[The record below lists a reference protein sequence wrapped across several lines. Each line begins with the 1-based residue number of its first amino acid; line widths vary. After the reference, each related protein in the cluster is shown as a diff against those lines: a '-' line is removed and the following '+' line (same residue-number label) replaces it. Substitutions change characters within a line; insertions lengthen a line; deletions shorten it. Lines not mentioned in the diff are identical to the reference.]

1 MLVAWPAGAAE
12 ILATDAN
19 LSIFATLQRTL
30 AAAAP
35 MYLLCKC
42 IYVCVA
48 VYLRLYSNVS
58 ATV

>member
-12 ILATDAN
+12 ILATDVN

-35 MYLLCKC
+35 MYLRLCS
-42 IYVCVA
+42 CVS
-48 VYLRLYSNVS
+48 V
-58 ATV
+58 TV

>member
-1 MLVAWPAGAAE
+1 MLAAWPAVAAE

-35 MYLLCKC
+35 MYLLCKYIC
-42 IYVCVA
+42 DCVA
-48 VYLRLYSNVS
+48 VYL
-58 ATV
+58 